1 MSLIGTTEIYKNV
14 TAKTIVS
21 FLIGKTFHALKVYN
35 STNSKKMA
43 YLQSINTGKI

>member
-21 FLIGKTFHALKVYN
+21 FLIGKTFHALKVYKF
-35 STNSKKMA
+35 KKMA
-43 YLQSINTGKI
+43 YLQLINTGKI